1 MNSKSVIY
9 KAFTTS
15 LLVALIATCSM
26 VTLAIDGKASGEIVV
41 TGNST
46 AETAAVTVNGEPVK
60 SGRTIFSSSTISTSE
75 GSGAIIN
82 LGKAGR
88 IELAPNTTFALSFDD
103 AAINGSL
110 STGKVTVLNAA
121 HSVSVKTLSGET
133 VQLNAGDTAT
143 ANATAQTQ
151 TTATA
156 NTGGDNNWWAYALI
170 FGGAVTGIIFATTD
184 HNDNNF
190 GGGAGTGVSP
200 TS

>member
-1 MNSKSVIY
+1 MKSKSMIY

-41 TGNST
+41 TGNSA

-88 IELAPNTTFALSFDD
+88 IELAPNTTFAVSFDN
-103 AAINGSL
+103 AAISGSL
-110 STGKVTVLNAA
+110 SAGSVTVLNSAK
-121 HSVSVKTLSGET
+121 SVSVKTLSGEA
-133 VQLNAGDTAT
+133 VQLNAGDTA
-143 ANATAQTQ
+143 NAAAQTQ
-151 TTATA
+151 TTAT
-156 NTGGDNNWWAYALI
+156 THSSDNHWLAFALI
-170 FGGAVTGIIFATTD
+170 FGGAVAAIILATRD
-184 HNDNNF
+184 GNENNF
-190 GGGAGTGVSP
+190 GATVGTGVSP

>member
-75 GSGAIIN
+75 GAGAIIN

-88 IELAPNTTFALSFDD
+88 IELAPNTTFALSFDN

-121 HSVSVKTLSGET
+121 HSVSVKTSSGET
-133 VQLNAGDTAT
+133 VQLNAGETAT
-143 ANATAQTQ
+143 ANATQTQ
-151 TTATA
+151 TTTA

-170 FGGAVTGIIFATTD
+170 FGGAVTGIIFATID
-184 HNDNNF
+184 GNDNNF

>member
-26 VTLAIDGKASGEIVV
+26 VTLAIDGKSSGEIVV
-41 TGNST
+41 TGNSA

-60 SGRTIFSSSTISTSE
+60 TGRTIFSSSTISTSE
-75 GSGAIIN
+75 GAGAILN

-103 AAINGSL
+103 AAISGNLSAGS
-110 STGKVTVLNAA
+110 VTVLNAA
-121 HSVSVKTLSGET
+121 KSVSVRTLSGEA
-133 VQLNAGDTAT
+133 VQLNAGDTVSAT
-143 ANATAQTQ
+143 AGTPSQ
-151 TTATA
+151 TTAA
-156 NTGGDNNWWAYALI
+156 HSGDNNWWAFALI
-170 FGGAVTGIIFATTD
+170 FGGAVAGIILAT
-184 HNDNNF
+184 HDNNENKF
-190 GGGAGTGVSP
+190 GATVGTGVSP

>member
-26 VTLAIDGKASGEIVV
+26 VTLAIDGKTSGEIVV
-41 TGNST
+41 TGTSA

-75 GSGAIIN
+75 GAGAILN

-103 AAINGSL
+103 AAISGNLSAGS
-110 STGKVTVLNAA
+110 VTVLNAA
-121 HSVSVKTLSGET
+121 KSVSVRTLSGEA
-133 VQLNAGDTAT
+133 VQLNAGDTASAS
-143 ANATAQTQ
+143 ANTAQT
-151 TTATA
+151 TAATS
-156 NTGGDNNWWAYALI
+156 GDNNWWAFALI
-170 FGGAVTGIIFATTD
+170 FGGAVAGIILATRD
-184 HNDNNF
+184 SNENNF
-190 GGGAGTGVSP
+190 GATVGGTTVSP
-200 TS
+200 TN

>member
-1 MNSKSVIY
+1 MKSKSVIY

-26 VTLAIDGKASGEIVV
+26 VTLAIDGKTSGEIVV

-60 SGRTIFSSSTISTSE
+60 TGRTIFSSSTISTSE

-88 IELAPNTTFALSFDD
+88 IELAPNTIFALSFDD
-103 AAINGSL
+103 ASISGSL
-110 STGKVTVLNAA
+110 TAGSVTVLNASK
-121 HSVSVKTLSGET
+121 SVSVKTLSGEA
-133 VQLNAGDTAT
+133 VQLNAGDTAS
-143 ANATAQTQ
+143 ANAGTATQ
-151 TTATA
+151 TAT
-156 NTGGDNNWWAYALI
+156 TSGDNNWWAFALI
-170 FGGAVTGIIFATTD
+170 FGGAVAGIILAT
-184 HNDNNF
+184 HDNNENRF
-190 GGGAGTGVSP
+190 GATVGTGVSP

>member
-26 VTLAIDGKASGEIVV
+26 VTLAVDGKASGEIVV
-41 TGNST
+41 TGNSA

-75 GSGAIIN
+75 GAGAIIN
-82 LGKAGR
+82 LDKAGR
-88 IELAPNTTFALSFDD
+88 IELAPNTTFALSFDN
-103 AAINGSL
+103 AAISGSL
-110 STGKVTVLNAA
+110 SAGKVTVLNAA
-121 HSVSVKTLSGET
+121 HSVSVKTLSGEA

-143 ANATAQTQ
+143 ANATQTQ

-190 GGGAGTGVSP
+190 GGNAGGGVSP